1 MSEMSNSAGEASKS
15 SDSVKS
21 PKHENDNLSEKLLL
35 KDDVE
40 KEVVDKIEI
49 IENNNVDVL
58 KEMEKDSENKVTG
71 SELKRTNSVKARANL
86 FQELEKKQKDIEKT
100 VLQKPKRGRNQL
112 FFIKL
117 FCLINFCEFVCTY

>member
-58 KEMEKDSENKVTG
+58 KEMEKDSENKVSG

-86 FQELEKKQKDIEKT
+86 FQELEKKQKDIDKT

-112 FFIKL
+112 FL
-117 FCLINFCEFVCTY
+117 LHYFV